1 MLYIGLI
8 SGTSMDAVDAA
19 LLDLSNPESP
29 RLTATHAQPPA
40 EDLRADLLALS
51 QDVAGITLAKLG
63 ELDQRVGH
71 WFADAALA
79 LLETSGTPTAAVRGI
94 GSHGQTVHHAP
105 DAPHPFSM
113 QIGDPALIAVR
124 TGIPTVGHLRG
135 GDIAAGGQGAP
146 LVPAFHQWV
155 FRHPAERRAILNIGG
170 IANLTLLPAGRG
182 DEAGEVLGFDT
193 GPGNAL
199 LATWAVEHLGE
210 PQDTDGRWAASG
222 EVHEGLL
229 SLMLQDP
236 YFYRPPPKSTGR
248 EHFHLNWLHNRLAS
262 LGRPPNPADVQR
274 TLCELTARTV
284 ATALEEH
291 GAGAERVLLC
301 GGGARTPVLRQ
312 RLEALLAPR
321 PVADTGDYGVPPDW
335 VEAAAFAWLAMRTL
349 EGLPGNLPSVT
360 GAREA
365 VVLGGVYA
373 PFGHVTRDR

>member
-182 DEAGEVLGFDT
+182 DEAGAVLGFDT
-193 GPGNAL
+193 GQAGQHA
-199 LATWAVEHLGE
+199 AAHVAQVGRTLGE
-210 PQDTDGRWAASG
+210 QLVMQRLLLLRRAFDFLHPGR
-222 EVHEGLL
+222 
-229 SLMLQDP
+229 
-236 YFYRPPPKSTGR
+236 F
-248 EHFHLNWLHNRLAS
+248 
-262 LGRPPNPADVQR
+262 
-274 TLCELTARTV
+274 
-284 ATALEEH
+284 
-291 GAGAERVLLC
+291 GAE
-301 GGGARTPVLRQ
+301 
-312 RLEALLAPR
+312 
-321 PVADTGDYGVPPDW
+321 
-335 VEAAAFAWLAMRTL
+335 AFVQAHLHLFA
-349 EGLPGNLPSVT
+349 
-360 GAREA
+360 
-365 VVLGGVYA
+365 
-373 PFGHVTRDR
+373 